1 MPKRPEIPILTPEG
15 FQAETNVSRE
25 TMARLERYAGLLGK
39 WNRAVNLVSHDS
51 LADLWRRHMLDSA
64 QLLPLLPPAPT
75 GRPRVVVD
83 LGSGAG
89 FPGLVLGIL
98 GAGEVHLIESNGRKV
113 AFLREVARETGT
125 EAQIHHARIEDLPAF
140 PADAVTARA
149 YAPLPQLL
157 ASTAPFLRPAGPG
170 QPRGQP
176 GGVGLFLKGRGVDR
190 ELTDAAEKWN
200 MQIEQFASRTDTNA
214 RVLRLTLQGIGGTR
228 S

>member
-1 MPKRPEIPILTPEG
+1 MVPKRPEIPILTPEG
-15 FQAETNVSRE
+15 FQAETDVSRE
-25 TMARLERYAGLLGK
+25 TLARLERYAGLLGK
-39 WNRAVNLVSHDS
+39 WNRAVNLVSRDS

-64 QLLPLLPPAPT
+64 QLLPLLPPAPA

-113 AFLREVARETGT
+113 AFLCEVARETGT

-157 ASTAPFLRPAGPG
+157 ASAAPFLRPAGS
-170 QPRGQP
+170 GQP

-190 ELTDAAEKWN
+190 ELTDSGETWN
-200 MQIEQFASRTDTNA
+200 MQIEHLASRTDPNA
-214 RVLRLTLQGIGGTR
+214 RILRLTLQGIGEAR

>member
-25 TMARLERYAGLLGK
+25 TLAHLERYAELLVK
-39 WNRAVNLVSHDS
+39 WNRAVNLVSRDS

-64 QLLPLLPPAPT
+64 QLLPLLPPASK

-98 GAGEVHLIESNGRKV
+98 GVGEVHLIESNGRKV
-113 AFLREVARETGT
+113 AFLQEATRETGA
-125 EAQIHHARIEDLPAF
+125 EAHIHHARIEDLPAF

-157 ASTAPFLRPAGPG
+157 AGAAAFLRPAGP
-170 QPRGQP
+170 GQP

-190 ELTDAAEKWN
+190 ELTDSGKSWN
-200 MQIEQFASRTDTNA
+200 MQIERLASRTDPNA
-214 RVLRLTLQGIGGTR
+214 RILRLRLQGIGETR
-228 S
+228 P

>member
-1 MPKRPEIPILTPEG
+1 MVPKRPEIPILTPEG
-15 FQAETNVSRE
+15 FQAETDVSRE
-25 TMARLERYAGLLGK
+25 TLARLERYAGLLGK
-39 WNRAVNLVSHDS
+39 WNRAVNLVSRDS

-64 QLLPLLPPAPT
+64 QLLPLLPPAPA

-98 GAGEVHLIESNGRKV
+98 GAGEVHLIESNGRKA

-125 EAQIHHARIEDLPAF
+125 EAQIHHARIEDLSAF

-149 YAPLPQLL
+149 YAPLPRLL
-157 ASTAPFLRPAGPG
+157 ASAAPFLRPAGPG
-170 QPRGQP
+170 QP
-176 GGVGLFLKGRGVDR
+176 GGIGLFLKGRGVDR
-190 ELTDAAEKWN
+190 ELTDSGETWN
-200 MQIEQFASRTDTNA
+200 MQIEQLASRTDPNA
-214 RVLRLTLQGIGGTR
+214 RILRLTLQGIGEAR